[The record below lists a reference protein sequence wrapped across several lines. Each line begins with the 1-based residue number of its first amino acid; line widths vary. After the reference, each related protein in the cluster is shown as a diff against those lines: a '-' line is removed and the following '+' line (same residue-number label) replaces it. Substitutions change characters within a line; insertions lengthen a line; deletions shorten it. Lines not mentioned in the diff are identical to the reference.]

1 MTSIKKERERS
12 RLTQFFVASR
22 SGVPRM
28 RLSLAECGQ
37 LRLRPEEEAAV
48 RGAIREGIEQ
58 QAAHLLK
65 LLTVRD
71 TQAVATART

>member
-1 MTSIKKERERS
+1 
-12 RLTQFFVASR
+12 
-22 SGVPRM
+22 M
-28 RLSLAECGQ
+28 RLSLAQKCGQ